1 MPLLSK
7 IIFLLALVLSFTGLL
22 SPPVALSLGI
32 IFGLTFTHP
41 YPAATRTSA
50 RILLQVCVVALG
62 FGMNLHEV
70 LKAGRT
76 GFLYTALGIS
86 FALLAGLAL
95 GKMLRVRGNSSYL
108 ITAGTAI
115 CGGSAIAAIGPI
127 LHADDEEMA
136 VSLGTVFILNS
147 VALLLFPP
155 IGGAL
160 HLSQSQFGLWAA
172 LAIHDTSSVVGAAAK
187 YGQQAL
193 VIGTT
198 VKLARALWI
207 VPLALATAAI
217 LKNKSNAR
225 PESEVL
231 NKSEVR
237 SDSSIRP
244 ESSIRSEWN
253 IRGTPNMQ
261 FPWFILFFCLAAVLN
276 TYAPP
281 ITRLSH
287 SILGLGRVGLVATLF
302 LIGTGISRSTLK
314 EVGWRPLLQGVLL
327 WFAVGVTSLYFI
339 RIGWIGL

>member
-1 MPLLSK
+1 MSALSK
-7 IIFLLALVLSFTGLL
+7 IIFLLALVLSFTGRF

-41 YPAATRTSA
+41 YPAAARTSA

-147 VALLLFPP
+147 IALLIFPP
-155 IGGAL
+155 IGNAL

-172 LAIHDTSSVVGAAAK
+172 LAIHDTSSVVGAATK
-187 YGQQAL
+187 YGPPAL
-193 VIGTT
+193 VIATT

-207 VPLALATAAI
+207 VPLALVIAAVKRSRAEK
-217 LKNKSNAR
+217 LSTGGNGVAR
-225 PESEVL
+225 V
-231 NKSEVR
+231 
-237 SDSSIRP
+237 
-244 ESSIRSEWN
+244 
-253 IRGTPNMQ
+253 Q
-261 FPWFILFFCLAAVLN
+261 FPWFIVFFVLAALAN
-276 TYAPP
+276 TYLPAVPSA
-281 ITRLSH
+281 TRTFFTLGR
-287 SILGLGRVGLVATLF
+287 LGLTATLF
-302 LIGTGISRSTLK
+302 LIGSGISRDTLK
-314 EVGWRPLLQGVLL
+314 EVGWRPLLLGVLL
-327 WFAVGVTSLYFI
+327 WLGVGLTSLYFI
-339 RIGWIGL
+339 RTGFIAF

>member
-1 MPLLSK
+1 MRLLSK
-7 IIFLLALVLSFTGLL
+7 TIFFLAFLLSFSGLL
-22 SPPVALSLGI
+22 SPPVALAIGI
-32 IFGLTFTHP
+32 LFGLSFTHP
-41 YPAATRTSA
+41 YAAATRNSA

-70 LKAGRT
+70 LKAGRS
-76 GFLYTALGIS
+76 GFIYTALGIS
-86 FALLAGLAL
+86 FALLAGFAL
-95 GKMLRVRGNSSYL
+95 GKILRVQGNSSFL

-127 LHADDEEMA
+127 LQADDEEMA
-136 VSLGTVFILNS
+136 VALGTVFVLNS

-217 LKNKSNAR
+217 KKNKTTTGGMSN
-225 PESEVL
+225 
-231 NKSEVR
+231 
-237 SDSSIRP
+237 I
-244 ESSIRSEWN
+244 
-253 IRGTPNMQ
+253 Q

-276 TYAPP
+276 TYVPMIQRGSQVIFAGG
-281 ITRLSH
+281 RF
-287 SILGLGRVGLVATLF
+287 GLIATLF

-314 EVGWRPLLQGVLL
+314 EVGWRPLLQGILL
-327 WFAVGVTSLYFI
+327 WAAVGIASLYFI
-339 RIGWIGL
+339 RIGWIAFQK